1 MTHHVATLALSLAL
15 APLLA
20 AATTDG
26 PKSPRDCSQI
36 ADREQRLACF
46 DSFYPKGSQT
56 PLPVL
61 ASHAV
66 AAQGATD
73 GTAPEH
79 LFGLNDEVRRAR
91 GERLESDAAPEQ
103 IQSALAGL
111 EPLGPGRLRLTLA
124 NGQVWDQVEAVPSF
138 QPRAGDPITVR
149 QASLGSYLLRG
160 RVGAPVRAR
169 RVR

>member
-1 MTHHVATLALSLAL
+1 MMRHVATLALSLAL
-15 APLLA
+15 LPPLA
-20 AATTDG
+20 AAAAGG

-36 ADREQRLACF
+36 PDREQRLACF
-46 DSFYPKGSQT
+46 DSFYPKGSQA

-61 ASHAV
+61 ASTAARDAADGV
-66 AAQGATD
+66 AA
-73 GTAPEH
+73 EH

-91 GERLESDAAPEQ
+91 GERIEADAAPAQ
-103 IQSALAGL
+103 IQSALAGF

>member
-1 MTHHVATLALSLAL
+1 M
-15 APLLA
+15 
-20 AATTDG
+20 
-26 PKSPRDCSQI
+26 
-36 ADREQRLACF
+36 
-46 DSFYPKGSQT
+46 
-56 PLPVL
+56 L
-61 ASHAV
+61 ASHAA
-66 AAQGATD
+66 AAQDAND
-73 GTAPEH
+73 GGAPEH

-91 GERLESDAAPEQ
+91 GERLESDAAPAQ

-149 QASLGSYLLRG
+149 QASLGSFLLRG

>member
-15 APLLA
+15 LPQLA

-36 ADREQRLACF
+36 TDRVQRLACF
-46 DSFYPKGSQT
+46 DSFYPKGSQA

-61 ASHAV
+61 ASNPASDALSSV
-66 AAQGATD
+66 AAEQ
-73 GTAPEH
+73 

-91 GERLESDAAPEQ
+91 GERVEADAAPMR

-124 NGQVWDQVEAVPSF
+124 NGQVWEQVEAVPSF

-149 QASLGSYLLRG
+149 QASLGSFLLRG